1 MANFRGS
8 DERRASISGWTNRA
22 IEQLNVLLNR
32 TIQGDEKT
40 HYLLQELGRCS
51 IAFKLRGSD
60 GAMTAGIDN
69 GMVTMFRG
77 IEGSPDVLIGG
88 SVSDFIAMART
99 QRDGTSLAAGKI
111 SIQGDLATAQNV
123 QTLIAGASF
132 DWEELIARRTGD
144 VVARRIARGVQSGVS
159 WLQQV
164 HRALERDM
172 DEYLHYEVRLLPTAR
187 EIEEFIQRGTVI
199 AADVDR
205 LQARIDRLRRMRK
218 LD

>member
-8 DERRASISGWTNRA
+8 DKRRASITGWTNSA

-60 GAMTAGIDN
+60 SAVTAGIDN
-69 GMVTMFRG
+69 GTVTMFRG
-77 IEGSPDVLIGG
+77 IEGSPDVLIEG

-132 DWEELIARRTGD
+132 DWEELLARRTGD

-159 WLQQV
+159 WLQHV

-218 LD
+218 LN